1 MKCRLLAA
9 CCLGAL
15 IAAGGM
21 GAPRPAAAEEAIDA
35 VCGSSRWQALRLGQG
50 QAGASVY
57 LLEASRDRL
66 YAAAQVGGG
75 ATPSWQTFGAG
86 FDATGLSQLSTLEG
100 RRLSDLLST
109 PAHRDTVAWAS
120 GFGDSNVFGALGS
133 SPTGFAARGTLTA
146 WPARLMSTGL
156 EVFTLA
162 TRVGANPGVY
172 RWDASLGPSGDWVRS
187 SGDVVDAGGQAV
199 RAAWASGT
207 DATGRMWLGTDRAG
221 LWTSSDGALWERR
234 GSSPSLDLA
243 FSTITAIAS
252 SGAEGR
258 SLAVGLGPSVVVPP
272 SPGSNSSRGVLV
284 SRDGGFSF
292 GNATYPGLLPALSDE
307 VTDLAFSPS
316 RPELLFASVW
326 GEGLWLSRDGG
337 VTWLHLG
344 VPAGSGSGFGGSYV
358 KTMALVQSALKPG
371 CEMLFIGG
379 ADGLWV
385 RDAARIG
392 SGARIYL
399 PTVNR
404 GNPNPA
410 VAVGAKVGPPSWLE
424 RRLPAHGR

>member
-1 MKCRLLAA
+1 MMRTAVTAGILGALLAA
-9 CCLGAL
+9 GV
-15 IAAGGM
+15 GS
-21 GAPRPAAAEEAIDA
+21 PRHAAAQGAIDA
-35 VCGSSRWQALRLGQG
+35 VCGSSRWQAVRLGQG

-57 LLEASRDRL
+57 LLEASRDRI

-75 ATPSWQTFGAG
+75 GSPGWQTFGAA

-100 RRLSDLLST
+100 QRLSDLLIT
-109 PAHRDTVAWAS
+109 PAHRDTIAWAS

-133 SPTGFAARGTLTA
+133 SPTGFAVRGSLTA

-162 TRVGANPGVY
+162 TRSDANPGVY
-172 RWDASLGPSGDWVRS
+172 RWDAALGAGGDWVRS
-187 SGDVVDAGGQAV
+187 SGDVVDASGQAV
-199 RAAWASGT
+199 RAAWAFAG
-207 DATGRMWLGTDRAG
+207 DANGRMWLGTDRAG
-221 LWTSSDGALWERR
+221 LWTSSDGGLWERR

-243 FSTITAIAS
+243 FATITAIAS
-252 SGAEGR
+252 SGSDVQR
-258 SLAVGLGPSVVVPP
+258 LAIGLGPSVVQPP

-316 RPELLFASVW
+316 RPDLIYASVW
-326 GEGLWLSRDGG
+326 GEGLWLSQDGG

-344 VPAGSGSGFGGSYV
+344 LPTADGSASGGSYV
-358 KTMALVQSALKPG
+358 KALELVQSALNPS
-371 CEMLFIGG
+371 CELLFVGG

-385 RDAARIG
+385 RDVAGFDR
-392 SGARIYL
+392 GARIYL
-399 PTVNR
+399 PSLNR
-404 GNPNPA
+404 GNPA
-410 VAVGAKVGPPSWLE
+410 SAQAVGAAGGSPRWLE
-424 RRLPAHGR
+424 RQLPAGGR